1 MNNPS
6 QEKFNKLLN
15 QYKALTVER
24 LEVENVICKTYET
37 QMLNKETTDP
47 TEKLKEIATLKKR
60 LNHINKEITNTDKKM
75 LRLLK
80 QSKASSKTS
89 I

>member
-1 MNNPS
+1 MDKPS

-37 QMLNKETTDP
+37 LMLKKETTDP
-47 TEKLKEIATLKKR
+47 TEKLKEIPIMKKR

-80 QSKASSKTS
+80 QPKPN
-89 I
+89 